1 MFKIYET
8 LIVNWNANTANTK
21 QLSVSETPVAEN
33 FEKRAL
39 QARGEVRGK
48 GKNKQKQQQQQ
59 QKRGETAK
67 IRLQSESRDGLAGT
81 GRLCFFLRPYPIFL
95 SSNFS
100 AQCGACPRLPR
111 PSLAA
116 VLCGVGSQIVRIHR
130 KPKCDTHG
138 HFCRIFGNIA
148 ILINLH
154 AFVGILSV

>member
-8 LIVNWNANTANTK
+8 LIVNWNANTVNTK
-21 QLSVSETPVAEN
+21 QLSVFEKPVTGN

-81 GRLCFFLRPYPIFL
+81 RRLCFFLRP
-95 SSNFS
+95 
-100 AQCGACPRLPR
+100 
-111 PSLAA
+111 
-116 VLCGVGSQIVRIHR
+116 
-130 KPKCDTHG
+130 
-138 HFCRIFGNIA
+138 
-148 ILINLH
+148 
-154 AFVGILSV
+154 

>member
-1 MFKIYET
+1 MLSVFKIYET

-21 QLSVSETPVAEN
+21 QLSVSETPVTGN

-81 GRLCFFLRPYPIFL
+81 RRLCFFLRPYPIFL

-100 AQCGACPRLPR
+100 PQCGACPRLPR

-116 VLCGVGSQIVRIHR
+116 VLCGVGSQIVGY
-130 KPKCDTHG
+130 T
-138 HFCRIFGNIA
+138 GNQNVTPTGI
-148 ILINLH
+148 
-154 AFVGILSV
+154 FVGVLET